1 MANYTSSF
9 SSSLVSNM
17 ISFLED
23 AKEGIQK
30 NFEQMDL
37 ENASVEEEMREKIE
51 EMIIELNRLIVAIE
65 SVPFR

>member
-9 SSSLVSNM
+9 SSSLVSN
-17 ISFLED
+17 IIFFLED

-51 EMIIELNRLIVAIE
+51 EMIRELNRLIVAIE